1 MSGLTIHWP
10 DADLEKLEAAIG
22 RLEVARETLLGLG
35 EDALLGQLGEV
46 LELWRDPRSGVREEL
61 QAQGLPDAQ
70 QLRQLAH
77 GSEAHYAGMVIC
89 RQRPGT
95 AGGVVFMTLED
106 ETGLV
111 NVVLWDRVYQQFK
124 VIAKTVSFLGISG
137 SIQSDSGV
145 VHLIA
150 KKLWVLQLSQRPHRA
165 RSRDFH

>member
-1 MSGLTIHWP
+1 
-10 DADLEKLEAAIG
+10 
-22 RLEVARETLLGLG
+22 
-35 EDALLGQLGEV
+35 
-46 LELWRDPRSGVREEL
+46 
-61 QAQGLPDAQ
+61 
-70 QLRQLAH
+70 
-77 GSEAHYAGMVIC
+77 
-89 RQRPGT
+89 
-95 AGGVVFMTLED
+95 MTLED

-150 KKLWVLQLSQRPHRA
+150 KKLWVPQLSQRPHRA